1 MDYLEQIRT
10 ARECKNYSQETM
22 AEKLNITTG
31 GYSKLERGESKM
43 SVDKLIEI
51 AKVLEI
57 ELSDLFLIQGKSP
70 IYAKNNHCSPI
81 QQQYSNYYSA
91 IRARLLISSF
101 GLPEFSGSASVD
113 VSNGLSLF
121 RLPELVK
128 NMANS
133 YSNLLT
139 SYEPDTPVMK

>member
-81 QQQYSNYYSA
+81 QQQYSNYYYVVGDEAVEKLSHEVKHLNDLLSEKQRLIEQQA
-91 IRARLLISSF
+91 EQLDNMKEIIRLLKK
-101 GLPEFSGSASVD
+101 E
-113 VSNGLSLF
+113 
-121 RLPELVK
+121 R
-128 NMANS
+128 
-133 YSNLLT
+133 
-139 SYEPDTPVMK
+139 